1 MQLDGLLLIDK
12 PQDLTSHDVVARVR
26 KGLGQ
31 KSVGHTG
38 TLDPLATGLLVIV
51 LGEATKLSDY
61 LVAAQKSYK
70 MRVKFGMTSDTLDRT
85 GKILSQTPCDLN
97 PEHVREA
104 ALKLQG
110 DFEWKVP
117 MFSAAKVDGKKLY
130 EYGREG
136 AAVEQPVKTMS
147 FWNPEV
153 LETGTS
159 QLEVVL
165 TCSKGSFM
173 RSWAHELGSKLGVG
187 GVMDELRRMSVGPWS
202 IDQAIPL
209 DRLSRDLPKGA
220 FIAMR
225 DALPGLK
232 SVVAAPKEQRL
243 MMNGQIPRDIVTRL
257 IPEQKQAITSG
268 QSVFIK
274 VLTGEGELLAILSAE
289 PQQGLKIKRVF
300 RLAA

>member
-1 MQLDGLLLIDK
+1 LQLDGLLLIDK

-26 KGLGQ
+26 RGLGQ

-38 TLDPLATGLLVIV
+38 TLDPLATGLLVMV

-61 LVAAQKSYK
+61 LVANEKSYK
-70 MRVKFGMTSDTLDRT
+70 MRVKFGCTSDTLDRT
-85 GKILSQTPCDLN
+85 GRILSETPCDLN
-97 PEHVREA
+97 PELVRDA

-117 MFSAAKVDGKKLY
+117 VFSAAKIDGKKLY

-136 AAVEQPVKTMS
+136 VAVEQPVKTMS
-147 FWNPEV
+147 FWDPQV
-153 LETGTS
+153 LETGGS

-173 RSWAHELGSKLGVG
+173 RSWAHELGAQLGVG
-187 GVMDELRRMSVGPWS
+187 GVMDELRRMSVGPWNV
-202 IDQAIPL
+202 ANAVPL
-209 DRLSRDLPKGA
+209 DEVRRDLPQGA

-232 SVVAAPKEQRL
+232 SVVASPKEQRL
-243 MMNGQIPRDIVTRL
+243 MMNGQIPRDMVTRL
-257 IPEQKQAITSG
+257 IPEQKQAITSLRP
-268 QSVFIK
+268 VFIK
-274 VLTGEGELLAILSAE
+274 VLTASGELLAILSAE

-300 RLAA
+300 RHGT